1 MTSFHPETFRQVD
14 ITVFN
19 TLTQQILV
27 ETVHVA
33 SGGKF
38 SEERDYSIQEG
49 CIDEADS
56 EILPFSLDP
65 SLQITGAVCLGTTLS
80 IPATV
85 AWRLIQRRTQSSGLL
100 KRPSG
105 LMDVEAKLE
114 THENGE
120 TSVGSVSVFRTAR

>member
-1 MTSFHPETFRQVD
+1 MSPQTGSFPRRAATAS
-14 ITVFN
+14 TVRG
-19 TLTQQILV
+19 TPTIALLYPGRREV
-27 ETVHVA
+27 GA
-33 SGGKF
+33 
-38 SEERDYSIQEG
+38 EG